1 MEKKQTL
8 VPVKKKKKQAL
19 NNTFFDCDAQAVI
32 LI

>member
-8 VPVKKKKKQAL
+8 VPVKKKKQAL